1 MKYPF
6 HQKESNGRLI
16 REFSA
21 DVASDELVW
30 HRDRADRHVKV
41 RSGEG
46 WQLQLENRLPKNL
59 IPGEIYFI
67 PKNTY
72 HRVIK
77 GRQRLVVEI
86 EENAMKITRRQLRR
100 IIREAISSPD
110 QDKRMYDVI
119 IDILPMRG
127 DAISGR
133 ELVDAV
139 NQELPDIDAEMIY
152 NFLDELLEDD
162 VVNFD
167 VEMDEWSLRTR

>member
-77 GRQRLVVEI
+77 GQQRLVVEI
-86 EENAMKITRRQLRR
+86 EENSMKITKRQLRR
-100 IIREAISSPD
+100 IIREAIGGN
-110 QDKRMYDVI
+110 QDADPKGALAAAQEMGYSLKIPPFVDSNNIAIDDALEAYPGEFTYEDI
-119 IDILPMRG
+119 I
-127 DAISGR
+127 A
-133 ELVDAV
+133 AV
-139 NQELPDIDAEMIY
+139 KAAGGE
-152 NFLDELLEDD
+152 
-162 VVNFD
+162 
-167 VEMDEWSLRTR
+167 T